1 MDWLKK
7 SFLLFLVTLLFIS
20 CVEKS
25 PLPKLTTSSKIGI
38 VDMEVVNFWN
48 SGVSCWCTDSD
59 ELLVFA
65 MLLIIIYAIHNSTQQ
80 DFETIL
86 SSGEYRELLEIVDKK
101 FQILFP
107 NYIPISNILEQDDIE
122 FGIKLRIIDE
132 KLYWK
137 VVDKEN
143 RVIQPES
150 LF

>member
-65 MLLIIIYAIHNSTQQ
+65 MLLIIIYVIPHWH
-80 DFETIL
+80 I
-86 SSGEYRELLEIVDKK
+86 DK
-101 FQILFP
+101 F
-107 NYIPISNILEQDDIE
+107 
-122 FGIKLRIIDE
+122 RVA
-132 KLYWK
+132 YWK
-137 VVDKEN
+137 RVHRPEISPLYDLNIEN
-143 RVIQPES
+143 WWFE
-150 LF
+150 